1 MHLAVYVLRRL
12 AYMLV
17 ALFGVSLIAFVVTR
31 VLPGNPAYMIVG
43 VMADETTVAAVTE
56 RLGLD
61 LPIHEQYFRYVQQL
75 ASGDLGDSWRTRN
88 PDTTDIG
95 ARWPATIELGTTA
108 LILALAWS
116 VPFGIISALRRRS
129 ISDRLANFIS
139 GLGVSIPEFWLGLI
153 LLLFF
158 FGAKEWAPAP
168 IRPLLEWAPAPIGRT
183 LGSPPAHTTGLF
195 TVDAVLA
202 RDWEAFRA
210 AAHQLILP
218 AATLALVVGAPLLRV
233 TRGFMR
239 ETMSSHHIRS
249 ARALGVPERSIVLRH
264 ALPNVLL
271 PVSTMVAIM
280 YGYLL
285 GGTVLVEFVFAWPGI
300 GKYAIDS
307 ISASDFA
314 PVLAAV
320 LLSALSYLVVYLVMD
335 ILHFMI
341 DPRTRT

>member
-1 MHLAVYVLRRL
+1 MHLAVYVARRL

-17 ALFGVSLIAFVVTR
+17 ALFGVTLVAFVVTR

-43 VMADETTVAAVTE
+43 VQADESTVAAVIE

-61 LPIHEQYFRYVQQL
+61 QPIHEQYFHYLRQL
-75 ASGDLGDSWRTRN
+75 MSGDLGDSWRTRN
-88 PDTTDIG
+88 PVTVDIG
-95 ARWPATIELGTTA
+95 ARWPATIELGSTA
-108 LILALAWS
+108 LVLAIAWS

-129 ISDRLANFIS
+129 ISDRLANAIS
-139 GLGVSIPEFWLGLI
+139 SLGVSIPEFWLGLI
-153 LLLFF
+153 LLLIF
-158 FGAKEWAPAP
+158 FGT
-168 IRPLLEWAPAPIGRT
+168 LGWAPAPIGRT
-183 LGSPPAHTTGLF
+183 LGDVPSHTTGLY
-195 TVDAVLA
+195 TLDALLA
-202 RDWEAFRA
+202 SDWEAFRA
-210 AAHQLILP
+210 AAVQLILP
-218 AATLALVVGAPLLRV
+218 ALTLALVVGAPLLRV

-239 ETMSSHHIRS
+239 ETMASHHIRS

-307 ISASDFA
+307 INASDFA

-320 LLSALSYLVVYLVMD
+320 LLSALSYLVVYLIMD
-335 ILHFMI
+335 LLHFVI

>member
-17 ALFGVSLIAFVVTR
+17 ALFGVSLVAFVVTR
-31 VLPGNPAYMIVG
+31 LLPGNPAYMIVG
-43 VMADETTVAAVTE
+43 QMADESTVIAVTE

-61 LPIHEQYFRYVQQL
+61 LPIHEQYFRYIQQL

-88 PDTTDIG
+88 PVTTDIG
-95 ARWPATIELGTTA
+95 ARWPATIELGTAA

-116 VPFGIISALRRRS
+116 VPLGIVSALRRRS
-129 ISDRLANFIS
+129 FSDRLANALS
-139 GLGVSIPEFWLGLI
+139 GFGVSIPEFFLGMI
-153 LLLFF
+153 LLLVFF
-158 FGAKEWAPAP
+158 AT
-168 IRPLLEWAPAPIGRT
+168 LEWAPPALGRT
-183 LGSPPAHTTGLF
+183 QGDIPPHTTGLY
-195 TVDAVLA
+195 TVDAILA
-202 RDWEAFRA
+202 GDWEAFKA
-210 AAHQLILP
+210 AAVQMILP
-218 AATLALVVGAPLLRV
+218 AVTLAVTVGAPMVRV

-239 ETMSSHHIRS
+239 ETMASPHIRS

-271 PVSTMVAIM
+271 PVSTMGAIM

-285 GGTVLVEFVFAWPGI
+285 GGTVLVEFVFGRPGI

-307 ISASDFA
+307 ISSSDFA

-320 LLSALSYLVVYLVMD
+320 LLSALSYLMVYLIMD
-335 ILHFMI
+335 ILHFVI

>member
-17 ALFGVSLIAFVVTR
+17 ALFGVSLVAFVVTR

-43 VMADETTVAAVTE
+43 VMADEATVAAVTE

-61 LPIHEQYFRYVQQL
+61 LPIHEQYFRYIQQL

-88 PDTTDIG
+88 PVTTDIG
-95 ARWPATIELGTTA
+95 VRWPATIELGSAA

-116 VPFGIISALRRRS
+116 VPFGIVSALRRRS
-129 ISDRLANFIS
+129 LSDRLANLIS

-153 LLLFF
+153 LLLVFF
-158 FGAKEWAPAP
+158 D
-168 IRPLLEWAPAPIGRT
+168 IMEWAPAPIGRT
-183 LGSPPAHTTGLF
+183 LGDVPAHTTGLY
-195 TVDAVLA
+195 TVDAVLDG
-202 RDWEAFRA
+202 DWDAFRA

-239 ETMSSHHIRS
+239 ETMASHHIRS

-307 ISASDFA
+307 IAASDFA

-335 ILHFMI
+335 ILHFVI

>member
-1 MHLAVYVLRRL
+1 MHLAVYVARRL

-17 ALFGVSLIAFVVTR
+17 ALFGVSLVAFVVTR

-43 VMADETTVAAVTE
+43 VLADESTVAAVIE

-61 LPIHEQYFRYVQQL
+61 LPIHEQYFRYIQQL

-88 PDTTDIG
+88 PVTVDIG
-95 ARWPATIELGTTA
+95 ARWPATIELGSAA
-108 LILALAWS
+108 LILAIAWS
-116 VPFGIISALRRRS
+116 LPFGIVSALRRRS
-129 ISDRLANFIS
+129 ISDRLANAVS

-153 LLLFF
+153 LLLVF
-158 FGAKEWAPAP
+158 FGT
-168 IRPLLEWAPAPIGRT
+168 LEWAPAPIGRT
-183 LGSPPAHTTGLF
+183 LGDVPAHTTGLY
-195 TVDAVLA
+195 TVDAILA
-202 RDWEAFRA
+202 RDWEAFKA
-210 AAHQLILP
+210 AAVQLILP

-249 ARALGVPERSIVLRH
+249 ARALGIPERSIVLRH

-307 ISASDFA
+307 INASDFA

-335 ILHFMI
+335 LLHFVV

>member
-17 ALFGVSLIAFVVTR
+17 ALFGVSLVAFVVTR

-43 VMADETTVAAVTE
+43 VMADESTVAAVTE

-61 LPIHEQYFRYVQQL
+61 LPIHEQYFRYIRQL
-75 ASGDLGDSWRTRN
+75 LSGDLGDSWRTRN
-88 PDTTDIG
+88 PVTTDIG
-95 ARWPATIELGTTA
+95 ARWPATIELGSVA

-116 VPFGIISALRRRS
+116 VPLGIVSALRRRS
-129 ISDRLANFIS
+129 FSDRLANAIS
-139 GLGVSIPEFWLGLI
+139 GFGVSIPEFFLGMI
-153 LLLFF
+153 LLLVFF
-158 FGAKEWAPAP
+158 AT
-168 IRPLLEWAPAPIGRT
+168 LEWAPPALGRT
-183 LGSPPAHTTGLF
+183 LGDVPPHTTGLY
-195 TVDAVLA
+195 TVDAILA
-202 RDWEAFRA
+202 GDREAFRA
-210 AAHQLILP
+210 AAVQMILP
-218 AATLALVVGAPLLRV
+218 AATLAVTVGAPLVRV

-239 ETMSSHHIRS
+239 KTMASHHIRS

-271 PVSTMVAIM
+271 PVSTMGAIM

-285 GGTVLVEFVFAWPGI
+285 GGTVLVEFVFARPGI

-307 ISASDFA
+307 ISESDFA

-335 ILHFMI
+335 ILHFVI

>member
-17 ALFGVSLIAFVVTR
+17 ALFGVSLVAFVVTR

-43 VMADETTVAAVTE
+43 VMADEATVAAVTE

-61 LPIHEQYFRYVQQL
+61 LPIHEQYFRYIQQL
-75 ASGDLGDSWRTRN
+75 MSGDLGDSWRTRN
-88 PDTTDIG
+88 PVTTDIG
-95 ARWPATIELGTTA
+95 VRWPATIELGSAA

-129 ISDRLANFIS
+129 ISDRLANVIS

-153 LLLFF
+153 LLLVFF
-158 FGAKEWAPAP
+158 D
-168 IRPLLEWAPAPIGRT
+168 IMEWAPAPIGRT
-183 LGSPPAHTTGLF
+183 LGDVPAHTTGLY
-195 TVDAVLA
+195 TIDAVLA

-239 ETMSSHHIRS
+239 ETMASHHIRS

-335 ILHFMI
+335 ILHFVI

>member
-17 ALFGVSLIAFVVTR
+17 ALFGVSLVAFVVTR

-43 VMADETTVAAVTE
+43 VMADESTVAAVTE
-56 RLGLD
+56 RLGLN
-61 LPIHEQYFRYVQQL
+61 LPIHEQYFRYIQQL
-75 ASGDLGDSWRTRN
+75 LSGDLGDSWRTRN
-88 PDTTDIG
+88 PVTTDIG
-95 ARWPATIELGTTA
+95 ARWPATIELGSAA

-116 VPFGIISALRRRS
+116 VPLGIVSALRRRS
-129 ISDRLANFIS
+129 VSDRLANALS
-139 GLGVSIPEFWLGLI
+139 GFGVSIPEFFLGMI
-153 LLLFF
+153 LLLVFF
-158 FGAKEWAPAP
+158 AT
-168 IRPLLEWAPAPIGRT
+168 LEWAPPARGRT
-183 LGSPPAHTTGLF
+183 LGEVPPHTTGLY
-195 TVDAVLA
+195 TVDAILA
-202 RDWEAFRA
+202 GDWEAFKA
-210 AAHQLILP
+210 AAVQMILP
-218 AATLALVVGAPLLRV
+218 AVTLAITVGAPLVRV

-239 ETMSSHHIRS
+239 ETMASHHIRS

-271 PVSTMVAIM
+271 PVSTMGAIM

-285 GGTVLVEFVFAWPGI
+285 GGTVLVEFVFARPGI

-307 ISASDFA
+307 ISESDFA

-335 ILHFMI
+335 ILHFLI